1 MLEIPF
7 CDINLL
13 NKHTVTS
20 REHRV
25 FNGRNYIM
33 EEAIVGD
40 FALVKAWKADKAG
53 NLIFRKTA
61 MNFNPPMCK
70 AAKFCIAEV
79 EEIVEIGTVNHKS
92 IILIRKLNN
101 FRATHF
107 FLHF

>member
-1 MLEIPF
+1 MLEIHF
-7 CDINLL
+7 CDIDLL